1 MNRKVSSRPLLK
13 PAELALEDLIKGTGY
28 SVVGDG
34 SRIKALRDRL
44 PSVIAAWC

>member
-34 SRIKALRDRL
+34 PRAPHVHQVKG
-44 PSVIAAWC
+44 